1 MSVIFRGRTE
11 EFFFFFEGE
20 ERLSLGGELA
30 DGRNALG
37 DLVVVGGGGDLQVFE
52 TTANRW

>member
-1 MSVIFRGRTE
+1 MR
-11 EFFFFFEGE
+11 GE

-37 DLVVVGGGGDLQVFE
+37 DLVVVGGGDLQVFE